1 MCQDITLE
9 AYAMYR
15 RGMKIPDIKAAI
27 DARYARFRPYR

>member
-15 RGMKIPDIKAAI
+15 QGKKIQEIKAAI
-27 DARYARFRPYR
+27 DAQYAKSQPWR